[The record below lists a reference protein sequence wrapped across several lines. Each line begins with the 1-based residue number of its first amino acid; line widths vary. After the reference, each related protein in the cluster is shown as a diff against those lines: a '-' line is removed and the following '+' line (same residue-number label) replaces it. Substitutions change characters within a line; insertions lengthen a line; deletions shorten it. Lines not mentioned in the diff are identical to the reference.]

1 MQIDGNLDYALAR
14 VLARCGKRLDEAGW
28 RRLEAN
34 RDLVLYLAAVRST
47 SMADWVGGFDAEHDC
62 HTFES
67 ALRARWR
74 RYVEAVAIWH
84 PEGWQAWLGWL
95 AWLPGLSL
103 LAQLARAESAPAWIM
118 ADSVYGQI
126 APGTPAERIVALA
139 QTPLA
144 ALESVLE
151 GRISAGQA
159 WMDHWRRLQP
169 NTDERSAS
177 LLKRFLHAITQHQRQ
192 LLVAAD
198 TSEAL
203 REELANRLQRLLRIG
218 AGTVVVSVCHLAL
231 VALDL
236 ERLRGALACRRLFA
250 DRRGL
255 P

>member
-1 MQIDGNLDYALAR
+1 MQIEGSLDYALAR
-14 VLARCGKRLDEAGW
+14 VLARSGARLDEAGW
-28 RRLEAN
+28 RRLDAN
-34 RDLVLYLAAVRST
+34 RDLGLYLAAVRAT
-47 SMADWVGGFDAEHDC
+47 SMADWVGGFDTEHNC

-74 RYVEAVAIWH
+74 HYVEALAIWH
-84 PEGWQAWLGWL
+84 PESWQAWLSWL

-103 LAQLARAESAPAWIM
+103 LAQLARAESAPTWIL
-118 ADSVYGQI
+118 ADSVYGRI
-126 APGTPAERIVALA
+126 APGTPAERILALA

-144 ALESVLE
+144 PLEPVLE

-159 WMDHWRRLQP
+159 WIDHWQSLLP
-169 NTDERSAS
+169 NTDVRTAS
-177 LLKRFLHAITQHQRQ
+177 LLELVLRAIGQHQRQ
-192 LLVAAD
+192 LLHTAD
-198 TSEAL
+198 SSEAL

-218 AGTVVVSVCHLAL
+218 AGTAIVSVCHLGL

-250 DRRGL
+250 DRREL